1 MPDWL
6 RPLEGHRRPAGTAK
20 QRKHEPTSFERA
32 VERFME
38 HYVSRKTGRPFSAT
52 SKRNVRD
59 NLLGGPLTAYRT
71 AHDIVSIE
79 QWSGDAAADYLRW
92 LQLELRRDSATIK
105 KQRSQL
111 RSFGLFCEETY
122 RVGDAAGGELTTLQ
136 VSGTTDF
143 ARSKEPPLTFAE
155 AERILE
161 AAATSRDRLAVAL
174 LLYTG
179 MRPSELVGL
188 KEKDFQ
194 LERTPPLVEVRGG
207 ASNASALDT
216 PGGSRLVPLTIGQNT
231 LPQWVHAHLADLQRP
246 AKAAYLLL
254 SGHRRPSGAYA
265 PLTVN
270 GLRQMLEAL
279 GETTGIKCNAYR
291 FRHTFCTW
299 CAAAGL
305 PMSHMQQ
312 LLGHATSQMVAQYYR
327 GKTTTTVL
335 DDAARIR
342 FQLSS

>member
-6 RPLEGHRRPAGTAK
+6 RPLEGPRRPSGAPK
-20 QRKHEPTSFERA
+20 QRRHEPTSFERA
-32 VERFME
+32 VERFIE
-38 HYVSRKTGRPFSAT
+38 QYVSRKTGRPFSAT

-59 NLLGGPLTAYRT
+59 NLLGGPMNAYRKD
-71 AHDIVSIE
+71 HDIVAIE

-92 LQLELRRDSATIK
+92 LQHELRRDSATIK

-111 RSFGLFCEETY
+111 RSFGIFCEETY
-122 RVGDAAGGELTTLQ
+122 RVVDAAGGELTTLQ
-136 VSGTTDF
+136 VSDTTDF
-143 ARSKEPPLTFAE
+143 ARSKEPPLTFGE
-155 AERILE
+155 ADRLLE

-188 KEKDFQ
+188 RAKDFQ
-194 LERTPPLVEVRGG
+194 LERTPPLVKVRGG
-207 ASNASALDT
+207 ASNPTAMDT
-216 PGGSRLVPLTIGQNT
+216 RSGSRLIPLTIGQNS
-231 LPQWVHAHLADLQRP
+231 LPRLVRAHLADLQRP
-246 AKAAYLLL
+246 TSADYLLL

-299 CAAAGL
+299 CAEAGL

-312 LLGHATSQMVAQYYR
+312 LLGHATSQMVAQYYHGR
-327 GKTTTTVL
+327 TSTAVL

-342 FQLSS
+342 F